1 MGWHRWTWGPPRQ
14 FIPLMFLSGH
24 WGPPGLSDPGTLHDP
39 ELQVPPL
46 WPTNNS
52 SWYLLSI
59 CYRLISCRVLS

>member
-1 MGWHRWTWGPPRQ
+1 MAKVDMGPTQ
-14 FIPLMFLSGH
+14 AVPLTSLSGR
-24 WGPPGLSDPGTLHDP
+24 WGPPGLSGSVTLHDA

-59 CYRLISCRVLS
+59 CYKLISC